1 MVLAAVTK
9 ASLFKAPDMA
19 FAPFSP
25 VFKEKMM
32 GILTEKAQK
41 YDDPVNF
48 AGSLNGTLTSAYYR
62 EMIKEINRLEQI
74 NEDLATNLLNMVA
87 NKNTQK

>member
-1 MVLAAVTK
+1 
-9 ASLFKAPDMA
+9 
-19 FAPFSP
+19 
-25 VFKEKMM
+25 M
-32 GILTEKAQK
+32 GILTAKAQK

-74 NEDLATNLLNMVA
+74 NEDLATNLQNMVA